1 MADLELYTGE
11 GTTLNV
17 RKRGGKDPN
26 IYSYAA
32 PDMAT
37 YLDALSNVGGGGWGV
52 ADLSKKEGGSF
63 PGHASHLNGLDVDI
77 TLPIE
82 GGGMNLTE
90 QSKWEQKGSKTRD
103 KSWLFEDVSPDKLD
117 VEKTIEFLEYSIKNK
132 AIAIFLDV
140 GHINKV
146 RQALEKKYKGDEFK
160 PTKGKGPVIYGY
172 TFDVVEPDG
181 SLNNISSFN
190 DNQKFYGASIQKPV
204 LALAYLIAG
213 EDLGGRIDDEFLE
226 NMILY
231 SAPDTYKTSNKNSS
245 MLSSNSKRLPSVQD
259 ALEDLNTSLGLGDS
273 NFQKLGA
280 KRGKRSE
287 GFKGSIGNLQSAKAY
302 SKFMAALMNYKR
314 NEYFNS
320 DPRREAAAKKILDLV
335 NNISSDRK
343 EGENGYYEGKKI
355 KIIMDDANK
364 QLEGSDIKIT
374 KLSGKGGTTS
384 ATKSTPLAR
393 NVSYFVEAE
402 TATQKLPP
410 FIFTFYGTG
419 GKKVDR
425 NVIRKGIGIKLAELL
440 KKAVDKDYEVKD
452 PKATSK
458 EYKRMS
464 KIMMHEPNHKDHFH
478 VRLEGATRSGR
489 GSGDSADTLPTGAKF
504 PKEREE
510 EREKKKGKKL
520 PFPSKSDWEDAKN
533 WSRAR
538 SVVQK
543 DRRPFYEFPKKLP
556 FTTGVSKDAVDQII
570 FQIIYNSDIREK
582 YNSWIDNTSNLKAVG
597 YFSARE
603 LNSIQRNKIYDKIT
617 KYSKSPRTENS
628 FDNLI
633 KFEGSPY
640 APYMVIMNF
649 ARHYNETKRQF
660 DDYLDENPFI
670 YVPNLQ
676 ENRGSNKMRITK
688 EKLAQ
693 IIKEE
698 VEAYKTSQPNESM
711 DADEIE
717 EAEAYIKEVADLLK
731 MTYEQLFKGAAPTVG
746 TPQTKAD
753 TGEDVTDDT
762 AHEDAKAI
770 ILDLLGDAIDE
781 FKQGPP
787 ELNEDGHDDVPSAV
801 RAMKTM
807 AEDALEMLDALEQMD
822 GNLPTWWTNKMAV
835 SASMLNKMRDYL
847 LVPSVEADID
857 EQ

>member
-32 PDMAT
+32 PLMVK
-37 YLDALSNVGGGGWGV
+37 YLNALSNVGGGGWGV
-52 ADLSKKEGGSF
+52 ADLSKEEGGSF
-63 PGHASHLNGLDVDI
+63 PGHKSHLNGLDVDI
-77 TLPIE
+77 TLPIK
-82 GGGMNLTE
+82 GGGMNLRE
-90 QSKWEQKGSKTRD
+90 QSKWEQKDSKTRD
-103 KSWLFEDVSPDKLD
+103 KSWHFYNVSPDKLD
-117 VEKTIEFLEYSIKNK
+117 VEKTIEFLEHSIKNE
-132 AIAIFLDV
+132 AIAIFLDQ

-146 RQALEKKYKGDEFK
+146 RQALEEKYKGDQFK
-160 PTKGKGPVIYGY
+160 PTEGKGAVDYGY

-190 DNQKFYGASIQKPV
+190 DNRKFYGASIQKPV

-231 SAPDTYKTSNKNSS
+231 SAPDKYKTSNKNSS
-245 MLSSNSKRLPSVQD
+245 ILSSNANRLSNVQD
-259 ALEDLNTSLGLGDS
+259 VLEDLNTSLGLGDV
-273 NFQKLGA
+273 NFQKIGA

-287 GFKGSIGNLQSAKAY
+287 GFKGKIGNHQTAKAY

-335 NNISSDRK
+335 SNISSDRK
-343 EGENGYYEGKKI
+343 AGEKGYYEGKKI
-355 KIIMDDANK
+355 KKLMDDANK
-364 QLEGSDIKIT
+364 QLEGSNIKIT

-402 TATQKLPP
+402 TATQKLPT

-425 NVIRKGIGIKLAELL
+425 NVIQKGIGIKLAELL

-458 EYKRMS
+458 EYKKMS
-464 KIMMHEPNHKDHFH
+464 KIMNHEPNHKDHFH

-489 GSGDSADTLPTGAKF
+489 GSGDSPDTLPTGAEF
-504 PKEREE
+504 PKEREAGKDSDSK
-510 EREKKKGKKL
+510 ERE
-520 PFPSKSDWEDAKN
+520 EA
-533 WSRAR
+533 
-538 SVVQK
+538 
-543 DRRPFYEFPKKLP
+543 
-556 FTTGVSKDAVDQII
+556 
-570 FQIIYNSDIREK
+570 REK
-582 YNSWIDNTSNLKAVG
+582 SKYQFKRKIGRFGGFGIPRKFEDDFETHTKQSDGFDEITKLVYEDGDFREFFMEWLKDTNEYYTVRNNRKDLKKTSK
-597 YFSARE
+597 
-603 LNSIQRNKIYDKIT
+603 RNIYDGIKKYADSGFRSNPDKLTFDIVAYFAQHYNGRGRGLFKQWLKDNPFMMSSPMQENKNMKIT
-617 KYSKSPRTENS
+617 KERLT
-628 FDNLI
+628 
-633 KFEGSPY
+633 
-640 APYMVIMNF
+640 
-649 ARHYNETKRQF
+649 
-660 DDYLDENPFI
+660 
-670 YVPNLQ
+670 
-676 ENRGSNKMRITK
+676 
-688 EKLAQ
+688 Q

-698 VEAYKTSQPNESM
+698 VEAYKVSQEPQVNEGI
-711 DADEIE
+711 DEETLQI
-717 EAEAYIKEVADLLK
+717 LK
-731 MTYEQLFKGAAPTVG
+731 AVVKQTYQELTIPTDVD
-746 TPQTKAD
+746 QTYAD
-753 TGEDVTDDT
+753 TGEPVSKDPKVMKQ
-762 AHEDAKAI
+762 KAI
-770 ILDLLGDAIDE
+770 EFIMAEVEHILDKELEDE
-781 FKQGPP
+781 VQVDL
-787 ELNEDGHDDVPSAV
+787 EESGHDDVPSAV

-847 LVPSVEADID
+847 LVPSEDEVLD